1 MRHALIIRPS
11 LLILAAA
18 LSAMTVSACGQN
30 NGGTAAAA
38 PPPPLP
44 LTTGAATAPVLAPAG
59 AALPAAPAPK
69 IVRVASQ
76 SDQYAYVDQA
86 QAFGAALGSAP
97 PDYGF
102 DYDGVR
108 PWVWRASDNSAR
120 LVEPVEGGYRYYYF
134 RPGAPYPYFIQDP
147 QYGYGFN
154 GEELVVVYDA
164 RGNALP
170 PRYADLQAD
179 YAGRY
184 LARARALYEASLQ
197 NERRSVIAA
206 NWAARQQAIDAQQ
219 AEWASARA
227 QDDAW
232 RAYHDAHEAEIQS
245 YWQAEQARRDAA
257 AQQFNTWRDA
267 DYRGPPPPPPAYA
280 PVAGVAGA
288 ALVGGVIG
296 GLLAGRDHHD
306 HGAAPPPTNG
316 PGPGYAGQGPAFD
329 QGARDHGPQN
339 AQRQEA
345 PPYKAEQAQRMP
357 TEPAPQQQAAS
368 ERQAE
373 QTQRAQADQA
383 RQQQALAQR
392 QAEQT
397 QRAQADQVRQ
407 QQALAQRQAD
417 QTQRAQAD
425 QARQQQAASQR
436 QAKQAQDA
444 QLRQQQAAD
453 QRQVQAAARAQA
465 AQQQAAQRQTQ
476 DAQRAQVLQA
486 RQQQATAQRQA
497 QAAAHVQAS
506 AAAPAARAPHPGAPP
521 HPTGGRHEPH
531 PGDPA
536 HPTP

>member
-383 RQQQALAQR
+383 RQQQA
-392 QAEQT
+392 
-397 QRAQADQVRQ
+397 
-407 QQALAQRQAD
+407 
-417 QTQRAQAD
+417 
-425 QARQQQAASQR
+425 ASQR